1 MMLGLPNDDVE
12 RIANAALLHD
22 VGKLAIPAEILDKK
36 GPLTREEW
44 EVMAE
49 HPVVGE
55 RILMRTKDLS
65 SLAPIV
71 RHEHEH
77 WDGTGYPDGL
87 ERHRIPLGSRI
98 IFACDA
104 YIAMTTPRP
113 YRPAMETHQ
122 AVAELRAAVA
132 TKFDPEVVDALLDL
146 LGHNRPDVPD
156 RAANVKLAAPVPREP
171 TGRRRS

>member
-1 MMLGLPNDDVE
+1 MS
-12 RIANAALLHD
+12 
-22 VGKLAIPAEILDKK
+22 
-36 GPLTREEW
+36 
-44 EVMAE
+44 E

-77 WDGTGYPDGL
+77 WDGSGYPDGL
-87 ERHRIPLGSRI
+87 ESHRIPLGSRV

-104 YIAMTTPRP
+104 YAAMTTSRP
-113 YRPAMETHQ
+113 YRPAMAADD
-122 AVAELRAAVA
+122 AVAELRADAG

-146 LGHNRPDVPD
+146 LGHKRPDVPD
-156 RAANVKLAAPVPREP
+156 RAANVKLAAPPPRPP
-171 TGRRRS
+171 TGRRG

>member
-1 MMLGLPNDDVE
+1 MS
-12 RIANAALLHD
+12 
-22 VGKLAIPAEILDKK
+22 
-36 GPLTREEW
+36 
-44 EVMAE
+44 E

-87 ERHRIPLGSRI
+87 QRHRIPLGSRV

-104 YIAMTTPRP
+104 YAAMTTSRP
-113 YRPAMETHQ
+113 YRSAMPPDD
-122 AVAELRAAVA
+122 AVAQLRADTG

-146 LGHNRPDVPD
+146 LGHNAPNGPD
-156 RAANVKLAAPVPREP
+156 RAAHVKLAAAPPRPP
-171 TGRRRS
+171 TGRRA